1 MVEDRA
7 LPGAPVLAVLAA
19 VAAWLAGLTAFVL
32 LGVTPAWPAAC
43 ARVVTPMLAAGVAW
57 LAALTAV
64 VQCDVIPARPD
75 ACTRVVT
82 PEPLGDCC
90 ADVDL
95 APAALPGFTAEAA
108 PMEDAEAAGLLGPA
122 MDQGRLRGDAAL
134 WKALRVTGD
143 VRDEPFEQRL
153 LLLVLLLVLGSSAC
167 GLGGAVTTTGGC

>member
-64 VQCDVIPARPD
+64 VQCDVIP
-75 ACTRVVT
+75 
-82 PEPLGDCC
+82 
-90 ADVDL
+90 
-95 APAALPGFTAEAA
+95 EAA